1 MSVIDLAS
9 RRSPV
14 TYTVRI
20 THHWD
25 DTLEIFVEDLASD
38 ERSRQSVADALIR
51 AAKGLA
57 TPPKPSNTN

>member
-38 ERSRQSVADALIR
+38 ERSRQSVADALTR
-51 AAKGLA
+51 AATVLA
-57 TPPKPSNTN
+57 GDQP